1 MKDHIDGTWGEKRN
15 HGTECTL
22 SDNPSAMSWENAD
35 IYRYEQSITLKIPGY
50 AHMHDL
56 MDKLLTATIADNNTD
71 IKLLVTGAGGGK
83 EITLLGTKHAD
94 WLLTGMD
101 TSQRMLDLAKKRVQE
116 AGISNRVKLHSVT
129 IEQLPEDDLYDGA
142 TSMLMLH
149 FIQGLEAKKFFLM
162 HLASRLKPGAPLI
175 LASVNADLDSPVYPV
190 MMQAWREHMMQAG
203 VLAEEWERFAASLGQ
218 TSDPV
223 SAEILVKLLAE
234 CGFSRITRYFGAF
247 WVEGYY
253 AIRD

>member
-1 MKDHIDGTWGEKRN
+1 MKDHINGTRDEKRN
-15 HGTECTL
+15 KGTDHTC
-22 SDNPSAMSWENAD
+22 SDNPSPMSWDSAD
-35 IYRYEQSITLKIPGY
+35 IVRYEQSIALKIPGY

-56 MDKLLTATIADNNTD
+56 MDKLLTATIADNNH
-71 IKLLVTGAGGGK
+71 IRILVTGAGGGK
-83 EITLLGTKHAD
+83 EITLLGTKHPD
-94 WLLTGMD
+94 WSLTGMD
-101 TSQRMLDLAKKRVQE
+101 TSKPMLDLAKKRADE
-116 AGISNRVKLHSVT
+116 ARISHRVKLFSET
-129 IEQLPEDDLYDGA
+129 IKQLPEDGLYDGA

-149 FIQGLEAKKFFLM
+149 FIQGLEAKKSFLM

-175 LASVNADLDSPVYPV
+175 LASVNADLDSPAYPV

-203 VLAEEWERFAASLGQ
+203 VLTEEWERFAASLGQ

-223 SAEILVKLLAE
+223 SAEILVRLLAE
-234 CGFSRITRYFGAF
+234 CGFSRITRYFAAF

>member
-1 MKDHIDGTWGEKRN
+1 MKDHIDDTRDEKRN
-15 HGTECTL
+15 KGTEYTR
-22 SDNPSAMSWENAD
+22 SDNRSPMSWENAD

-56 MDKLLTATIADNNTD
+56 MDKLLTATIADNNN
-71 IKLLVTGAGGGK
+71 IRILVTGAGGGK

-94 WLLTGMD
+94 WLLTGVD
-101 TSQRMLDLAKKRVQE
+101 TSQPMLDLAKKRARQ
-116 AGISNRVKLHSVT
+116 AGISNRVKLLSET
-129 IEQLPEDDLYDGA
+129 IEQLPEDGLYDAA

-149 FIQGLEAKKFFLM
+149 FIQGLEAKKSFLI
-162 HLASRLKPGAPLI
+162 HLAGRLKPGAPLV
-175 LASVNADLDSPVYPV
+175 LASVNADLDSPAYPV

-203 VLAEEWERFAASLGQ
+203 VLAEEWDRFAASLGQ

-223 SAEILVKLLAE
+223 SSEILVRLLAE